1 MVKIYVYITSML
13 KPFYLK
19 GDREKKKTEIIEVK
33 LHKAALHGWNMN
45 SL

>member
-13 KPFYLK
+13 NLFISKETE
-19 GDREKKKTEIIEVK
+19 RKKTEIIEVK

>member
-1 MVKIYVYITSML
+1 ML

-19 GDREKKKTEIIEVK
+19 GDREKKTEIIEVK